1 MPCTLDRAKRFVDAH
16 HRHHTAKIQA
26 VFCVAVADDTNTVRG
41 VAMVG
46 WPVARHYSDGVT
58 IEVNRVATDGCKN
71 ACSALLGACR
81 RIAFELGY
89 RRIITYTLHEE
100 GGGESA
106 RRWMDSRQRIGGW
119 FGAFVAQQK
128 RAINRY
134 ETDAGDQMQMD
145 ELQPKGR
152 CIYSRLARTRREPEP
167 DLHV

>member
-100 GGGESA
+100 GGGVCAALDGFSTA
-106 RRWMDSRQRIGGW
+106 NRRVVRRICGT
-119 FGAFVAQQK
+119 AEK
-128 RAINRY
+128 
-134 ETDAGDQMQMD
+134 GDQS
-145 ELQPKGR
+145 
-152 CIYSRLARTRREPEP
+152 I
-167 DLHV
+167 